1 MKISK
6 FDSFLYLEPS
16 SFATIIANFQIDLR
30 LVMKTELDLH
40 DRSLT
45 LHRFPKR
52 SNETLQA
59 WDAGDEYL
67 INHVEEMA
75 LPDNQNIVVI
85 NDNFGALACWFSDKH
100 NVTLMSDSFISHKG
114 AQQNLADNQCNQ
126 VSFLST
132 MDDIPENTDLVL
144 MQLPKSNR
152 HLVWLLSQL
161 RKALPASSPI
171 VAVNKAKEIHTSTL
185 KLFEKYLGETKT
197 SLAWKKH
204 RLVFSSANAQPVID
218 VDPMTIWGVEG
229 ESIQLKNLPNVY
241 SGESLDL
248 GARFMLQHLPQDPT
262 LKHVIDLGCG
272 NGVLSVKMGQLN
284 PQARLTSVDESF
296 MAIESAKQNLIDNL
310 SDARDI
316 QCIANNCLDGFTPD
330 CADMVMCNPPFHQQQ
345 AITDHIAWQMFCDA
359 KQILNQGGKLLVIG
373 NRHLGYDAK
382 LKRLFGDKNVK
393 LVASNNK
400 FVILQATKNPAKLG
414 AKQ

>member
-1 MKISK
+1 
-6 FDSFLYLEPS
+6 
-16 SFATIIANFQIDLR
+16 
-30 LVMKTELDLH
+30 MKTELNLH

-67 INHVEEMA
+67 INHVEELA

-85 NDNFGALACWFSDKH
+85 NDNFGALACWFSQKH

-114 AQQNLADNQCNQ
+114 AQQNLEDNQCQQ

-132 MDDIPENTDLVL
+132 MDNIPENTDLVL

-152 HLVWLLSQL
+152 HLIWLLSQL
-161 RKALPASSPI
+161 RKALPASCPI

-204 RLVFSSANAQPVID
+204 RLVFSKATAQPVIE
-218 VDPMTIWGVEG
+218 VDPMTIWGVDG
-229 ESIQLKNLPNVY
+229 ENIELKNLPNVY

-262 LKHVIDLGCG
+262 LKHIIDLGCG
-272 NGVLSVKMGQLN
+272 NGVLSVKIGQLN
-284 PQARLTSVDESF
+284 PQAHLTCVDESF

-310 SDARDI
+310 GDTRDI

-330 CADMVMCNPPFHQQQ
+330 SAYMVMCNPPFHQQQ

-359 KQILNQGGKLLVIG
+359 KQILNQGGKLQVIG

-393 LVASNNK
+393 LVASNSK
-400 FVILQATKNPAKLG
+400 FVILQATKDPAKLS
-414 AKQ
+414 AMQ

>member
-1 MKISK
+1 
-6 FDSFLYLEPS
+6 
-16 SFATIIANFQIDLR
+16 
-30 LVMKTELDLH
+30 MKTELDLH

-161 RKALPASSPI
+161 RKALPASCPI

-310 SDARDI
+310 GDARDI
-316 QCIANNCLDGFTPD
+316 QCIANNCLDGFTTD

>member
-1 MKISK
+1 
-6 FDSFLYLEPS
+6 
-16 SFATIIANFQIDLR
+16 
-30 LVMKTELDLH
+30 MKTELDLH

-100 NVTLMSDSFISHKG
+100 DVTLMSDSFISQKG

-161 RKALPASSPI
+161 RKALPASCPI

-218 VDPMTIWGVEG
+218 VDPMTIWDVEG

-296 MAIESAKQNLIDNL
+296 MAIESAKQNLLDNL
-310 SDARDI
+310 GDARDI
-316 QCIANNCLDGFTPD
+316 QCIVNNCLDGFTPD

>member
-1 MKISK
+1 
-6 FDSFLYLEPS
+6 
-16 SFATIIANFQIDLR
+16 
-30 LVMKTELDLH
+30 MKTELNLH

-45 LHRFPKR
+45 LHRFPMR

-67 INHVEEMA
+67 INHVEELV

-100 NVTLMSDSFISHKG
+100 NVTLVSDSFISHKG
-114 AQQNLADNQCNQ
+114 AQQNLEQNGGNKVA
-126 VSFLST
+126 FLTT
-132 MDDIPENTDLVL
+132 MDEIPANADLVL
-144 MQLPKSNR
+144 LQLPKSNR

-161 RKALPASSPI
+161 RKTLPATCPI
-171 VAVNKAKEIHTSTL
+171 IAVNKAKEIHTSTL

-204 RLVFSSANAQPVID
+204 RLVFSHANAQPVME
-218 VDPMTIWGVEG
+218 VDPMTVWGVDG
-229 ESIQLKNLPNVY
+229 ENIELKNLPNVY

-248 GARFMLQHLPQDPT
+248 GARFMLQHLPQDSE

-284 PQARLTSVDESF
+284 PQARLTCVDESF
-296 MAIESAKQNLIDNL
+296 MAVESAKQNLLANL
-310 SDARDI
+310 GEERDI
-316 QCIANNCLDGFTPD
+316 QCIANNCLDGFKSSST
-330 CADMVMCNPPFHQQQ
+330 CMVMCNPPFHQQQ

-359 KQILNQGGKLLVIG
+359 KQILNQDGKLLVIG

>member
-1 MKISK
+1 
-6 FDSFLYLEPS
+6 
-16 SFATIIANFQIDLR
+16 
-30 LVMKTELDLH
+30 MKTELNLH

-45 LHRFPKR
+45 LHRFPMR

-67 INHVEEMA
+67 INHVEELA

-100 NVTLMSDSFISHKG
+100 NVTLVSDSFISHKG
-114 AQQNLADNQCNQ
+114 AQQNLEQNGGNKVA
-126 VSFLST
+126 FLTT
-132 MDDIPENTDLVL
+132 MDEIPANADLVL
-144 MQLPKSNR
+144 LQLPKSNR

-161 RKALPASSPI
+161 RKTLPATCPI
-171 VAVNKAKEIHTSTL
+171 IAVNKAKEIHTSTL

-204 RLVFSSANAQPVID
+204 RLVFSHANAQPVVE
-218 VDPMTIWGVEG
+218 VDPMTVWGVDG
-229 ESIQLKNLPNVY
+229 ENIELKNLPNVY

-248 GARFMLQHLPQDPT
+248 GARFMLQHLPQDSE

-284 PQARLTSVDESF
+284 PQARLTCVDESF
-296 MAIESAKQNLIDNL
+296 MAVESAKQNLLANL
-310 SDARDI
+310 GEERDI
-316 QCIANNCLDGFTPD
+316 QCIANNCLDGFKSSST
-330 CADMVMCNPPFHQQQ
+330 CMVMCNPPFHQQQ
-345 AITDHIAWQMFCDA
+345 TITDHIAWQMFCDA
-359 KQILNQGGKLLVIG
+359 KQILNQDGKLLVIG